1 MLKVGHID
9 AFMRTDQGRIRDHN
23 EDFVASHE
31 PAGPGE
37 ERQNGWL
44 YIVADGVGGAQ
55 AGEVAS
61 RFAAERTLY
70 HFLANLQ
77 MADWGQRLATAM
89 KHANTDLRQLVLE
102 DMVGNRMA
110 TTMVATVIH
119 DDVATFANVG
129 DSRGYHLRN
138 GLLVQITKDHSLVA
152 RLVEEGAI
160 SEAEAAN
167 HPRKNVILHSLGSED
182 TPQIDIFNVD
192 LAPGEQLILCSD
204 GLTRHVAD
212 GEIAAIVKEYEPAQA
227 TFAPV
232 FGARETKGDEIAG
245 KRNRRALLLYTLFL
259 CFVQIALIFLIW
271 LSVSG

>member
-1 MLKVGHID
+1 
-9 AFMRTDQGRIRDHN
+9 
-23 EDFVASHE
+23 
-31 PAGPGE
+31 
-37 ERQNGWL
+37 
-44 YIVADGVGGAQ
+44 
-55 AGEVAS
+55 
-61 RFAAERTLY
+61 
-70 HFLANLQ
+70 
-77 MADWGQRLATAM
+77 
-89 KHANTDLRQLVLE
+89 
-102 DMVGNRMA
+102 
-110 TTMVATVIH
+110 MVATVIH